1 MSNNTLRVVARLYAK
16 PGKENELRSL
26 LIGLIEPTHKEQGCR
41 SYEMLENIEDPA
53 EFTFVEEWTDESRL
67 LTHFETD
74 HIQNALSKFP
84 DLLASELDVR
94 KYHKVA

>member
-1 MSNNTLRVVARLYAK
+1 LSNNTLRVVARLYAK

-26 LIGLIEPTHKEQGCR
+26 LIGLIEPTHKEQGCI
-41 SYEMLENIEDPA
+41 SYEMLENIEDPT
-53 EFTFVEEWTDESRL
+53 EFTFVEEWTDLSRL
-67 LTHFETD
+67 VAHLETD

-84 DLLASELDVR
+84 DLLASDLDVR